1 MIEKKILNPDLIK
14 NLPREVE
21 QIFAVFLKNKKLNGD
36 EIRLVGGCVR
46 DMLLGF
52 EAKDFDF
59 ATKFLPQETMEI
71 LAENNIHAVPTGIK
85 FGTITA
91 VINHKHFE
99 ITTLRKDNEHDG
111 RHCEPEF
118 IDDYFFDAARRDF
131 TMNALYLD
139 SEGVVYDYFDGNS
152 DLKSG
157 KVRFIGDA
165 SQRIE
170 EDFLRILRFFR
181 FSCRYALELDDKGLQ
196 ACIANKNGIKSLSSD
211 RIRNEIFKT
220 FIAAE
225 NKKIIW
231 IFEALENCGIAAQ
244 IFSAK
249 LQIVNL
255 QKLLELEESF
265 KIKLS
270 SHIKFAALVLDRNID
285 LEEILLRLNFSN
297 HEKEYFR
304 FLIKTYQTTPVLDY
318 QALRSLLVFEEK
330 DFVRDVYLLN
340 LSQNSFAKNEAQ
352 KLLKIIDDFSLPN
365 FPINGDDFIERGI
378 LGKDIGK
385 ALLQAKKRWIES
397 DFKLQ
402 RDDLLK

>member
-1 MIEKKILNPDLIK
+1 MIGKTFSNPDLIK